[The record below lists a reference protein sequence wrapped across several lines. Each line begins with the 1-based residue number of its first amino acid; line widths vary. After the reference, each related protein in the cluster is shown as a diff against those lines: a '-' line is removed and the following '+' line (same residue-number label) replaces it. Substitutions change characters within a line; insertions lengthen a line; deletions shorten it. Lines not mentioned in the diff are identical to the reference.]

1 MNYKVFMLS
10 LAVLILGVLFV
21 YEKYE
26 NQHPSLEEDSLKE
39 GVNIEDFGAKGND
52 DQDDSTAIQEA
63 IEYGVK
69 HGVGKVK
76 LTGNQR
82 FILHK
87 GIVLKQGIELELGK
101 NTTIEVQGDFKVFE
115 IMKNASITNG
125 IIEVSDQTFSSEVL
139 YFDGGQKFWSW
150 ETSRIEGLN
159 IINTSEENTG
169 TAIALV
175 ADQSNEFI
183 SFVDFL
189 SLKIVGFQTGVFM
202 KAEIPNEKYNFVNGN
217 RFINLTLD
225 DCVQCIV
232 IESSKSIP
240 NEVSGNQFTD
250 FQIQLSDATE
260 EVLRVSGSDNRF
272 QGMIW
277 DVESYATESK
287 IVNFSAQSMRNS
299 LISNVNEANIVDQGD
314 NNSYYPSQSVPGP

>member
-10 LAVLILGVLFV
+10 LAVLILGILFV

-26 NQHPSLEEDSLKE
+26 NQQQSLEKASLKE
-39 GVNIEDFGAKGND
+39 EVNIEDFGAKGND
-52 DQDDSTAIQEA
+52 DKDDSTAIQEA
-63 IEYGVK
+63 INYGVK
-69 HGVGKVK
+69 HELGKVK
-76 LTGNQR
+76 VTGNQR
-82 FILHK
+82 FILQK
-87 GIVLKQGIELELGK
+87 GIILKQGIELELGK
-101 NTTIEVQGDFKVFE
+101 YTTLEVQGDFRVFE

-125 IIEVSDQTFSSEVL
+125 IIEVSDKNFSSEVL

-150 ETSRIEGLN
+150 ETSRIEGMN
-159 IINTSEENTG
+159 IINTSDENTG

-175 ADQSNEFI
+175 ADHSNEFI
-183 SFVDFL
+183 SFVDF
-189 SLKIVGFQTGVFM
+189 SSIKIVGFRTGVFI
-202 KAEIPNEKYNFVNGN
+202 KAETPTGKYNFVNGN

-225 DCVQCIV
+225 DCVECIV

-260 EVLRVSGSDNRF
+260 EVLKVSGSDNRF

-277 DVESYATESK
+277 DVESYASETK

-299 LISNVNEANIVDQGD
+299 LISNVNETYIVDQGD
-314 NNSYYPSQSVPGP
+314 DNSYYPQSTP